1 MFSRL
6 IVALFALFALS
17 VFSSPIPCDS
27 KHTHSDTP
35 TPTSTPSSPPSSPE
49 PSSPPPPSYS
59 PTPTTTP
66 AASPPAQTSAPA
78 DNNSSNGPFSGGIAT
93 YFYQGGNAGACG
105 NYNPDSA
112 MICAM
117 DSARFD
123 MSLCG
128 QQVQITNTV
137 SGQSITVTVADEC
150 PTCDNSNSID
160 LSVGAFSA
168 LSGNDLSEGVV
179 DIVWSFL

>member
-1 MFSRL
+1 
-6 IVALFALFALS
+6 
-17 VFSSPIPCDS
+17 
-27 KHTHSDTP
+27 
-35 TPTSTPSSPPSSPE
+35 
-49 PSSPPPPSYS
+49 
-59 PTPTTTP
+59 
-66 AASPPAQTSAPA
+66 
-78 DNNSSNGPFSGGIAT
+78 
-93 YFYQGGNAGACG
+93 
-105 NYNPDSA
+105 
-112 MICAM
+112 
-117 DSARFD
+117 

-179 DIVWSFL
+179 DSKSIHNTPILCLLISQKSFGAS